1 MNTRLVPLEGR
12 RESFAEAADLLTS
25 PIHRRRNCGAGSPSP
40 GTDFFTFH
48 SLAGLLGIGLLVVSS
63 AFAAPDPYD
72 QSGVPLEVDARD
84 PKLTKVVL
92 LAGGPSSKA
101 MAHEYFAGCAVL
113 MDLLKQTPGIW
124 PVMARDWPKN
134 ESVLRGAKA
143 IVYYG
148 DGGGKQ
154 PFLEQGRWETISKL
168 MESGTGLVLLHQAV
182 DFPKGPGGEKIK
194 DWLGGVF
201 HSDIGCR
208 GHWDMEFAEIT
219 AHAITH
225 GVKPFAAPGDGWLY
239 NLHFAGGKGF
249 TPLLTGAVPDKSRT
263 SADAKEHN
271 GRKEIIAWSYQ
282 RPSGGRG
289 FGFTGAD
296 LHKSWSYGSQRKLV
310 VNGILW
316 TAGIAIPE
324 GGARVDF
331 NEADLDQN
339 LDDKRATAKKPSAE
353 PRKVK

>member
-1 MNTRLVPLEGR
+1 M
-12 RESFAEAADLLTS
+12 ALLS
-25 PIHRRRNCGAGSPSP
+25 I
-40 GTDFFTFH
+40 
-48 SLAGLLGIGLLVVSS
+48 SS
-63 AFAAPDPYD
+63 ALAAPDPYD
-72 QSGVPLEVDARD
+72 QSRVPLEVDASD

-124 PVMARDWPKN
+124 PVMVRDWPKN
-134 ESVLRGAKA
+134 ESVLKGAKT
-143 IVYYG
+143 ILYYG

-154 PFLEQGRWETISKL
+154 PFLEPKRWETFSRL
-168 MESGTGLVLLHQAV
+168 MDSGTGLVLLHQAV
-182 DFPKGPGGEKIK
+182 DFPQGPGGGKVK

-208 GHWDMEFAEIT
+208 GHWDMEFTEIP
-219 AHAITH
+219 AHAVTR

-239 NLHFAGGKGF
+239 NLHFDGGERF
-249 TPLLTGAVPDKSRT
+249 TPLISGSVPDKSRT
-263 SADAKEHN
+263 SADAKKHN
-271 GRKEIIAWSYQ
+271 GRQEIIAWSFE
-282 RPSGGRG
+282 RPAGGRG

-296 LHKSWSYGSQRKLV
+296 LHKSWSYESQRKLV

-324 GGARVDF
+324 GGAKVDF
-331 NEADLDQN
+331 NEADLNRN
-339 LDDKRATAKKPSAE
+339 LDDKRAADAAAARKATAKQPAE
-353 PRKVK
+353 SGKAR